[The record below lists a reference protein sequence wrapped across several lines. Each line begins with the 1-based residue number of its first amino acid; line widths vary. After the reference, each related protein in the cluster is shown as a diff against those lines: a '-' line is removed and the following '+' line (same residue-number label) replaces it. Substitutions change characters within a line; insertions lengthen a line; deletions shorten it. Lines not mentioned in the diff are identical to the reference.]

1 MPIVQFPRGYL
12 VNTPLPEQVRCGV
25 ITQDMDGLQTVHTVE
40 VVPNS
45 ASGTGQSW
53 VPWKGALSFVGVL

>member
-1 MPIVQFPRGYL
+1 M
-12 VNTPLPEQVRCGV
+12 NTPLPEQVQCGV

-53 VPWKGALSFVGVL
+53 VPWKGALLFVRVL